1 MKNWRQT
8 AGDAFEARAQ
18 LSLLSV
24 RSLFEFFTG
33 KGDNHRFLLY
43 VGRETTFVALHK
55 KVARWHIFRHPSCQF
70 YLPTDFRT
78 CSLLSQDGGRMR

>member
-1 MKNWRQT
+1 MEKWRQT

-24 RSLFEFFTG
+24 RSLSEFFTG
-33 KGDNHRFLLY
+33 KGNDHRLLSY

-70 YLPTDFRT
+70 YLPIDFQIY
-78 CSLLSQDGGRMR
+78 SLLSRDGGRMR